1 MFVYRRGWLKG
12 DCPECGKDKKYGVN
26 IALNRTNCF
35 SCGYKKGKKQDDE
48 YKDKTEIENNEK
60 QRYFYNKS
68 IEKVIEDFEEIPKK
82 NRITIEKFEKL
93 EFENKNFYSSR
104 IVVKESSNYV
114 LEYIG
119 IDVTGLFVNV
129 DMETGT
135 DLGMVETIVVNLI
148 EISDNEIKEEEA
160 RKLYAEILAGMKQE
174 ELSNTIVYK
183 NGIKY
188 GIQIAAETGKVT
200 FFIHP

>member
-1 MFVYRRGWLKG
+1 M
-12 DCPECGKDKKYGVN
+12 
-26 IALNRTNCF
+26 AH
-35 SCGYKKGKKQDDE
+35 
-48 YKDKTEIENNEK
+48 ENNEK

-68 IEKVIEDFEEIPKK
+68 IEKVIEDFEEISKK

-174 ELSNTIVYK
+174 ELSNTVVYK

>member
-1 MFVYRRGWLKG
+1 MERSFIITDIG
-12 DCPECGKDKKYGVN
+12 DKMKKISV
-26 IALNRTNCF
+26 IIFLIFLVF

-68 IEKVIEDFEEIPKK
+68 IEKVIEDFEEISKK

-174 ELSNTIVYK
+174 ELSNTVVYK

>member
-1 MFVYRRGWLKG
+1 M
-12 DCPECGKDKKYGVN
+12 
-26 IALNRTNCF
+26 
-35 SCGYKKGKKQDDE
+35 
-48 YKDKTEIENNEK
+48 
-60 QRYFYNKS
+60 
-68 IEKVIEDFEEIPKK
+68 
-82 NRITIEKFEKL
+82 
-93 EFENKNFYSSR
+93 
-104 IVVKESSNYV
+104 VKESSNYV

-135 DLGMVETIVVNLI
+135 NLGMVETIVVNLI